1 MDQAQL
7 LTLKLQQGLWWG
19 RKIIYLLVHRKGVMF
34 WRLTTRD
41 IHRKTCGWLGQI
53 VYRNEGVWWH
63 GKTFLYRQDLLRPHF
78 WKSLSFQ
85 LHWIMAHMREKH
97 MQHLCWWCRTYPPG
111 NKHIPPLGKRKVIFK
126 KCLCN
131 GICSFPGGWVVPCPV
146 HQQSPPVSE
155 ESTSHGYTIAVQHC
169 HGDGQV
175 AVDLL
180 LAALA
185 DVWFIYLHLGSS
197 GQFKGNKSIK
207 NTMPWVSE
215 LYGCR

>member
-1 MDQAQL
+1 MAWQNISLQARSPSSAF
-7 LTLKLQQGLWWG
+7 LKVFVIPTPLNHGT
-19 RKIIYLLVHRKGVMF
+19 HEE
-34 WRLTTRD
+34 
-41 IHRKTCGWLGQI
+41 KTYAAFVLMM
-53 VYRNEGVWWH
+53 
-63 GKTFLYRQDLLRPHF
+63 QDLPS
-78 WKSLSFQ
+78 WEQ
-85 LHWIMAHMREKH
+85 
-97 MQHLCWWCRTYPPG
+97 TYPT
-111 NKHIPPLGKRKVIFK
+111 LGKRKVIFK

-207 NTMPWVSE
+207 NTMP
-215 LYGCR
+215 